1 MRWHIVD
8 ELLKVFS
15 FFWKFSCALF
25 LSFVPPTFRRVPG
38 GSRLFRER
46 YKQNENEAPEI
57 APKGEEKGYTTV
69 VPLGREKDSAFIH
82 SQPVPQK
89 SCRGE
94 MHSTP
99 GCGSGPGQQL
109 ITAVV
114 VCSSGRRAIVSF
126 SPFLYKDCWWL
137 RKHAQKTCWTLLG
150 HDFIEYIR
158 APYVTVRHSWISRAI
173 PGTERRI
180 RKNFFSFHFLLE
192 RQQHQGDS
200 DRWELIIFTM
210 YVTRREESARMR

>member
-1 MRWHIVD
+1 M
-8 ELLKVFS
+8 
-15 FFWKFSCALF
+15 
-25 LSFVPPTFRRVPG
+25 PG

-69 VPLGREKDSAFIH
+69 VPLGREKDSAFIY
-82 SQPVPQK
+82 SQPIPKK
-89 SCRGE
+89 SRAVEKCTARQN
-94 MHSTP
+94 
-99 GCGSGPGQQL
+99 GSGPGQQPCVPVGVARL
-109 ITAVV
+109 SLSLPSYIKTADDYENTHR
-114 VCSSGRRAIVSF
+114 RRAGH
-126 SPFLYKDCWWL
+126 CWVMISL
-137 RKHAQKTCWTLLG
+137 SISARLMLLCG
-150 HDFIEYIR
+150 ILGSAGRF
-158 APYVTVRHSWISRAI
+158 AC
-173 PGTERRI
+173 TERRI